1 MLETK
6 YNNKIKKKNNR
17 KVTGTDQ
24 LLGKKIQGKR
34 RKNEKK
40 QKIDSI
46 FRTNT
51 D

>member
-24 LLGKKIQGKR
+24 LLGKKNLGE
-34 RKNEKK
+34 EKK
-40 QKIDSI
+40 EWKE
-46 FRTNT
+46 TKNW
-51 D
+51 